1 MTADSL
7 PYGKNSLFDYR
18 LLTEHDVHNI
28 HSSTLEI
35 LETTGVTV
43 THEGGI
49 NLLVDAG
56 CMVNPKNHNVKLPV
70 KLVEQCIKTTPN
82 TFFMA
87 GRDKKNDRKIGV
99 QGKIYNRNGGG
110 PGHVQDLDT
119 GLVRDACLSDVRAY
133 AKLVD
138 AVENLD
144 IAAPIYAQDI
154 DPIVRDLTVLVTM
167 FDSTSKHINMR
178 LLQLSSLLLQL
189 SSLPYVLK
197 MAEIVAGSR
206 ENLRSRPIV
215 TLLESPIAPLRL
227 PDVLV
232 ETLMA
237 CGAYGIPVELCSMP
251 IAGATGPLTLAGSLL
266 MSNVEMIAS
275 VVISQLA
282 NPGAPLVFT
291 PRIMIMDMRNGHAMT
306 GSIENAMLASAGVQ
320 LAKSKYNIPVNVH
333 GPYTDSII
341 SDAQAGIENTY
352 FTLLPA
358 LSGANILTGAG
369 HLEGGLFV
377 GFPQLIIDSEINGI
391 AQRVLEGFEV
401 NVNTLAVDAIQRSI
415 RKNNVLT
422 DPHTRSN
429 LRKINRYQPILVN
442 RTPRQTWVDQGSPT
456 MQDRAHAMVNEL
468 LANHEPVPLDPAI
481 EKELQKILQHAKIEL
496 TS

>member
-1 MTADSL
+1 MTTDSL
-7 PYGKNSLFDYR
+7 PDSNNFPSYYR
-18 LLTEHDVHNI
+18 LLSEEDINNI
-28 HSSTLEI
+28 HSSTLEV
-35 LETTGVTV
+35 LEITGVTV
-43 THEGGI
+43 THKGVI
-49 NLLVDAG
+49 DLLVDAG
-56 CMVNPKNHNVKLPV
+56 CIVNSNTRNVNIPE
-70 KLVEQCIKTTPN
+70 KLVEQCLKTTPSA
-82 TFFMA
+82 FIMA
-87 GRDKKNDRKIGV
+87 GRNQKNDLQIGAP
-99 QGKIYNRNGGG
+99 GKIYSRNGGG
-110 PGHVQDLDT
+110 PGHVEDLDT
-119 GLVRDACLSDVRAY
+119 GLVRDASLSDVRDY

-138 AVENLD
+138 SVENLD
-144 IAAPIYAQDI
+144 IAAPIYAQDV
-154 DPIVRDLTVLVTM
+154 DPIVRDLTVLATM
-167 FDSTSKHINMR
+167 FGSTSKHINMR
-178 LLQLSSLLLQL
+178 LLQL

-206 ENLRSRPIV
+206 DNLRSRPII
-215 TLLESPIAPLRL
+215 TLLESPISPLRL
-227 PDVLV
+227 PGVLV
-232 ETLMA
+232 ETLLA

-266 MSNVEMIAS
+266 LSNVEMIAS
-275 VVISQLA
+275 VVVSQLA

-333 GPYTDSII
+333 GPYTDSIT

-352 FTLLPA
+352 FTLLPV
-358 LSGANILTGAG
+358 LSGASILTGAG

-377 GFPQLIIDSEINGI
+377 SFPQLLLDSEINGI
-391 AQRVLEGFEV
+391 AQRMLEGFEV
-401 NVNTLAVDAIQRSI
+401 NVNTLAVEAIQRSI
-415 RKNNVLT
+415 KKNNVLT

-442 RTPRQTWVDQGSPT
+442 RTPRQTWVNQGSPT
-456 MQDRAHAMVNEL
+456 MRDRAHAMVCDL

-481 EKELQKILQHAKIEL
+481 EKELQKLLQYTKKEL

>member
-1 MTADSL
+1 MATDSL
-7 PYGKNSLFDYR
+7 PGGNNFPNYYQMLSEDDIN
-18 LLTEHDVHNI
+18 NI

-35 LETTGVTV
+35 LETTGVVV
-43 THEGGI
+43 THRGVI
-49 NLLVDAG
+49 DLLVDAG
-56 CMVNPKNHNVKLPV
+56 CVVNLNTRNVNIPE
-70 KLVEQCIKTTPN
+70 KLVEQCLKTTPSA
-82 TFFMA
+82 FIMA
-87 GRDKKNDRKIGV
+87 GRNQKDDLQIGAP
-99 QGKIYNRNGGG
+99 GKIYNRNGGG

-119 GLVRDACLSDVRAY
+119 GLVRDASLSDVRDY

-144 IAAPIYAQDI
+144 IAAPIYGQDI
-154 DPIVRDLTVLVTM
+154 DPNVRDLTVLATM
-167 FDSTSKHINMR
+167 FASTFKHINMR
-178 LLQLSSLLLQL
+178 LLQL

-206 ENLRSRPIV
+206 ENLRSRPVI
-215 TLLESPIAPLRL
+215 TLLESPVAPLQL

-232 ETLMA
+232 ETLLA

-275 VVISQLA
+275 IVVSQLA

-291 PRIMIMDMRNGHAMT
+291 PRIMIMDMRSGHAMT
-306 GSIENAMLASAGVQ
+306 GSIENALLASAGVQ
-320 LAKSKYNIPVNVH
+320 LAKNKYNIPVNVH
-333 GPYTDSII
+333 GPYTDSIT
-341 SDAQAGIENTY
+341 SDTQAGIENTY

-377 GFPQLIIDSEINGI
+377 SFPQLIIDSEINGI
-391 AQRVLEGFEV
+391 TQRLLEGFEV
-401 NVNTLAVDAIQRSI
+401 NANTLAVEAIQRSI
-415 RKNNVLT
+415 RKNNVLA

-429 LRKINRYQPILVN
+429 LRKVNRYQPILLN
-442 RTPRQTWVDQGSPT
+442 RIPRQTWVDQGSPT
-456 MQDRAHAMVNEL
+456 MQDRAHAKVREL
-468 LANHEPVPLDPAI
+468 LASHEPDPLDPAI
-481 EKELQKILQHAKIEL
+481 EKELQNLLQHAKKEL